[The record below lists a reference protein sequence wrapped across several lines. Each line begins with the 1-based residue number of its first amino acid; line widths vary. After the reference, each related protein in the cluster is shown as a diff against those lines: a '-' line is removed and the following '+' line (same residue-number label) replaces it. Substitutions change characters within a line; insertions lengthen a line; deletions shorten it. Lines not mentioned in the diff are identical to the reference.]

1 MGSEVVIFDGLPE
14 RAPTVTFGEMHDCDR
29 ERERGIEEMGIV

>member
-1 MGSEVVIFDGLPE
+1 MGSEVVIFDGFPK

-29 ERERGIEEMGIV
+29 ERGIEEMGIV